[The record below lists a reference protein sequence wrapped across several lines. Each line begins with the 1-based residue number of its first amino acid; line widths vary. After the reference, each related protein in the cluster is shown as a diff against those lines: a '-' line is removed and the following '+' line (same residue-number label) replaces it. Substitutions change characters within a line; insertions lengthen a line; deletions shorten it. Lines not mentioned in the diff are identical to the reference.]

1 MEGLVF
7 SGLKVL
13 AALLLVVL
21 NGLFVAAEFSFT
33 RLRSTSVESMVRD
46 GKVSAGLVREA
57 TRNLDTYLAVCQVGI
72 TIASLGL
79 GALGEP
85 AVAALINPLLA
96 SFLPEGA
103 VHAVAFALSFLII
116 TFLHVVFG
124 ELASKSFAIAKPE
137 GTSQFV
143 APFMKFFY
151 YVFLPAIWVF
161 NGTANAFVRAFGIPS
176 ASEVE
181 ETHSEEELHMIVRQ
195 SKQQGFLEADE
206 EARLQAVFELDEKT
220 AREIMVPRPDVVAL
234 PADTPLREL
243 VSIVAAGRHTRYPI
257 HEDGSS
263 NRVIGTV
270 HLRDVLRAVESESG
284 IDAGIKARDLTRDVL
299 VVPENKLV
307 DDVLEDLQE
316 KEMPMA
322 VVVDE
327 WGAFEGLITSE
338 DIFEEIVGEIRDE
351 FDEEKPAV
359 RELDDG
365 GYVVEGSAPI
375 RTVNEALGC
384 DLASEDFETLG
395 GVILGTL
402 GHAPEV
408 GDEITLDGHV
418 FRVEEVDGARVARI
432 TARRERG

>member
-7 SGLKVL
+7 SGVKVL
-13 AALLLVVL
+13 AALLLVAL
-21 NGLFVAAEFSFT
+21 NGLFVAAEFAFT
-33 RLRSTSVESMVRD
+33 RLKSTSVESMVQQ

-57 TRNLDTYLAVCQVGI
+57 TRNLDAYLAVCQVGI

-85 AVAALINPLLA
+85 AVAALIDPLLA
-96 SFLPEGA
+96 SFLPERA

-124 ELASKSFAIAKPE
+124 ELASKSLAIAKHE
-137 GTSQFV
+137 KTSQFV

-181 ETHSEEELHMIVRQ
+181 ETHSEEELHMLVRQ
-195 SKQQGFLEADE
+195 SKQQGFLESDE

-234 PADTPLREL
+234 PEGTVLREL

-257 HEDGSS
+257 HEDASP
-263 NRVIGTV
+263 NRVVGTV
-270 HLRDVLRAVESESG
+270 HLRDVLRAVDAEGG
-284 IDAGIKARDLTRDVL
+284 IDADTTARQLMRNVL
-299 VVPENKLV
+299 VVPENKLL

-316 KEMPMA
+316 QEVPMA

-351 FDEEKPAV
+351 FDEEEPAV
-359 RELDDG
+359 CKLDDG
-365 GYVVEGSAPI
+365 GYRIEGSATI
-375 RTVNEALGC
+375 RNVNEALGC
-384 DLASEDFETLG
+384 DLAREEFETVG

-402 GHAPEV
+402 GCAPKV
-408 GDEITLDGHV
+408 GDEVTLDGHV